1 MPVGMFPNFEQ
12 VSDVNCPMSRALDWS
27 LLPPQW
33 NETMTRVRHLP
44 RIAIT
49 WGLMLL
55 TVIAGGVRPSCI
67 CPDGSLCFV
76 CPKQLD
82 AHGRSSTRETSTAK
96 GSCGAS
102 CGCEHSVTASPS
114 ESAAGL
120 ELPGLELPGRCN
132 GDDCLVIAPASP
144 AIVPPVEDLA
154 RSFGGAGVVPFLASF
169 ELPKQFV
176 SREDLTPEFDW
187 RHSLNLSSHLAV
199 IATTVIRC

>member
-1 MPVGMFPNFEQ
+1 
-12 VSDVNCPMSRALDWS
+12 MSNALDWLF
-27 LLPPQW
+27 LLSQW
-33 NETMTRVRHLP
+33 IETMTRVRHLP
-44 RIAIT
+44 RFVIT

-82 AHGRSSTRETSTAK
+82 AHGRSSTVETSTAK
-96 GSCGAS
+96 GSCEAS
-102 CGCEHSVTASPS
+102 CGCEHSEIASRS
-114 ESAAGL
+114 ESAVGL
-120 ELPGLELPGRCN
+120 ELAGKCN
-132 GDDCLVIAPASP
+132 GYDCLVIAPASP
-144 AIVPPVEDLA
+144 VTVLPAEDPA

-176 SREDLTPEFDW
+176 SREDLTPEFYW
-187 RHSLNLSSHLAV
+187 RPALDFSLHLTV